1 MGSLGVSQHL
11 LRDDS
16 MESPSF
22 PLRTLLGRGGV
33 GYVQGLLATHE

>member
-22 PLRTLLGRGGV
+22 PLRTLLGRGGGGV
-33 GYVQGLLATHE
+33 CARAAGYT